1 MNYYI
6 IYKSALY
13 NNCECCGQQIVDFR
27 QIQQTNPY
35 TLRESV
41 DGTRVVISW
50 KPLWAGHPEPDF
62 LNALRNE
69 GEDNAV
75 LGPYTHEQIKE
86 IMSYP
91 MWAGEPEEEYIMQE
105 EE

>member
-6 IYKSALY
+6 IYKSDLKKT
-13 NNCECCGQQIVDFR
+13 CECCGQQIVDFR
-27 QIQQTNPY
+27 QIQQTNPF
-35 TLRESV
+35 TLREDV
-41 DGTRVVISW
+41 EGHRVVISW

-62 LNALRNE
+62 INAL
-69 GEDNAV
+69 GQAGGNAV

-91 MWAGEPEEEYIMQE
+91 MWAGEPEEEDIMQE

>member
-13 NNCECCGQQIVDFR
+13 NKCECCGQQIVDFR

-35 TLRESV
+35 TLREDV
-41 DGTRVVISW
+41 DGKRVVISW
-50 KPLWAGHPEPDF
+50 KPLWEGHPEPDF
-62 LNALRNE
+62 INALGQE
-69 GEDNAV
+69 GDNAV

-91 MWAGEPEEEYIMQE
+91 MWAGEPEEEYTMQE